1 MPRGVLPNAEVL
13 GALDEPSVAEKL
25 LRPSKSSSKRAAK
38 VTDTVSVA
46 GSSGGPKRKRRPVA
60 GEKDKEVEKDKDAK
74 LSQGKVC
81 R

>member
-38 VTDTVSVA
+38 VTDTASAA

-60 GEKDKEVEKDKDAK
+60 GDKDKEVEKDKDAK
-74 LSQGKVC
+74 LSQGKV
-81 R
+81 RR